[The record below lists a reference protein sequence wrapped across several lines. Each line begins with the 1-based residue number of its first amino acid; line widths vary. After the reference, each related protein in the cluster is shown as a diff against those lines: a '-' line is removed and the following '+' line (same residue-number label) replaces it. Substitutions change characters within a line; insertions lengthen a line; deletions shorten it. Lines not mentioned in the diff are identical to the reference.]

1 MEITND
7 YKTKASNDF
16 FIGEY
21 WKNVDFDLPDA
32 LIKAGQILRDW
43 AGIPL
48 TVTNT
53 YPDGQ
58 NFGYHRLMKATDWIA
73 SDVIQKQSLINKY
86 EAELINYINGKESEL
101 IEELRQVGING
112 FGYESMC
119 IHLDT
124 RPQGYDPTYK
134 TSTNHTDKYGGFT
147 AFAFS
152 CHYASDGSM
161 IIDINKAI

>member
-21 WKNVDFDLPDA
+21 WKNVDFDLPDP
-32 LIKAGQILRDW
+32 LILAGQILRDFFK
-43 AGIPL
+43 IPL

-53 YPDGQ
+53 FPDHQ
-58 NFGYHRLMKATDWIA
+58 KFGYHRLQKACDWISTSQTLEKA
-73 SDVIQKQSLINKY
+73 FIEQY
-86 EAELINYINGKESEL
+86 ELELLNYINGKGSEL
-101 IEELRQVGING
+101 IEKLRQVGING

-124 RPQGYDPTYK
+124 RPQGYDPIYK